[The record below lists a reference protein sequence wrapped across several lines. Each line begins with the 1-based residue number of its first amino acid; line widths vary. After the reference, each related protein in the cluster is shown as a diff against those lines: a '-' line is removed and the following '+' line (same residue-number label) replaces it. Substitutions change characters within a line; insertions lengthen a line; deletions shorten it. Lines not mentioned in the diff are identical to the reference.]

1 MRTSAVLLPTTKREE
16 IPSEASRRGFL
27 KLAAGCLGAMA
38 LAPTALNAAVLR
50 ERFLLFHIPST
61 GETIRRVYWTP
72 RDGYIRESIS
82 EISWALRD
90 YHNDQVR
97 IFDTN
102 VLDQLYALQL
112 ELGLRSPVHVISG
125 YRSPSTIWMLCERSR
140 GVARNSFH
148 IQAMALDVRLPGGRV
163 SDLYSAARSLGA
175 GGVGYYPRSNFVH
188 IDSGPVRYWS

>member
-16 IPSEASRRGFL
+16 ISSEASRRGFL

-38 LAPTALNAAVLR
+38 LAPTVLNAAVLR
-50 ERFLLFHIPST
+50 ERFLLFYIPST

-125 YRSPSTIWMLCERSR
+125 YRSPSTNWMLCERSR